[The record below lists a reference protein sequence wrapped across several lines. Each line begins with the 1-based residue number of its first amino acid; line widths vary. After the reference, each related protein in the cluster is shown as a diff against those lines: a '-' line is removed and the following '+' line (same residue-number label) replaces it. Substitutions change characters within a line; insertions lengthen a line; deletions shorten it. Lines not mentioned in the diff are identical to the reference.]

1 MIDCVQICA
10 PRAAQHALAWAIPNT
25 TEWRAANTREI
36 EQRAKAFTSAM
47 TKINGWRLDSIGAYF
62 AYVAHPF
69 SDTPVR
75 RVAERLAEE
84 RGVLA
89 LPGPYFGPHQ
99 ETHLRVAFANVSVDA
114 IEALPTRLL
123 GFTP

>member
-1 MIDCVQICA
+1 
-10 PRAAQHALAWAIPNT
+10 
-25 TEWRAANTREI
+25 
-36 EQRAKAFTSAM
+36 M

-99 ETHLRVAFANVSVDA
+99 ETHLRIAFANVGVEA
-114 IEALPTRLL
+114 IETLPSRLL
-123 GFTP
+123 GFAL